1 MTKSSVDAGAKATV
15 LRHSLPSSPFLAFTH
30 HWSLTRELAR
40 SEIAGRYRGANFGL
54 FWSLISPFLI
64 LGIYAVAFGEIL
76 KGRWPQQTA
85 IEAPFSLVL
94 FIGIVIHGFFGEC
107 FSRAPRLMIDH
118 ANYVKKV
125 VFPLEVLPW
134 SMVLSGLFHAL
145 MNLAVFVLLCLFF
158 LDKITPWFL
167 LLPLVLVPLI
177 LMTLAVSWIMASLGV
192 YLRDLSQVTPV
203 ISTALFFLSSA
214 IIPVEAVPERFQ
226 LIYRLNPL
234 TFIIDQARAL
244 ALWGHAPDWMG
255 LAIFTLCGFVA
266 AYLAAIW
273 FRKVSK
279 GFADVL

>member
-1 MTKSSVDAGAKATV
+1 MTKPLAGAGVRTT
-15 LRHSLPSSPFLAFTH
+15 LRRNSLLSSPFLAFTH

-40 SEIAGRYRGANFGL
+40 SEIVGRYRGANFGL
-54 FWSLISPFLI
+54 LWSLISPFLI

-85 IEAPFSLVL
+85 IDAPFSLIL

-125 VFPLEVLPW
+125 VFPLEILPW

-145 MNLAVFVLLCLFF
+145 MNLAVFVILCVIF
-158 LDKITPWFL
+158 LDKITPWLLFLPL
-167 LLPLVLVPLI
+167 LLIPLV
-177 LMTLAVSWIMASLGV
+177 LMTLAVSWVVASLGV

-226 LIYRLNPL
+226 SIYRLNPL
-234 TFIIDQARAL
+234 TFIIDQARAV

-255 LAIFTLCGFVA
+255 LAIFTVCAFLA